1 ASLSPFV
8 RLQMEEPAIRIL
20 VYEHFNAFVRKNVM
34 KYNRQ
39 DLPVN
44 FVGSMA
50 DAYRDVLTDVLK
62 ANDLL
67 VGKIIQ
73 RPIERLAEYHS

>member
-1 ASLSPFV
+1 
-8 RLQMEEPAIRIL
+8 
-20 VYEHFNAFVRKNVM
+20 
-34 KYNRQ
+34 
-39 DLPVN
+39 
-44 FVGSMA
+44 MA